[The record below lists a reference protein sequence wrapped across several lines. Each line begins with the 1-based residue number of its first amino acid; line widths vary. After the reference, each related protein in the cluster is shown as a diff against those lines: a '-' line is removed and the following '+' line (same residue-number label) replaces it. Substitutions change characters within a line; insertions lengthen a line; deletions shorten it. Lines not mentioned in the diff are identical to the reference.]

1 VLFLCTNVQAC
12 RYSGGLFL
20 SLKGKR
26 DHVSKVGV
34 FAYLIDKYE
43 LGKRSREKMEQ
54 KEASK
59 KGLKL
64 TDILITIVISA
75 VFGVIYRIW
84 GPIYDLM
91 KPLGLHAEQLSY
103 GMWFMAA
110 TFAFLVIRKPGVALL
125 AEVAAATIEA
135 LYGGHWGVSTLVFG
149 LLQGLGAELVFAAFR
164 YRRTNVGVT
173 ILAAFASAIMSIFV
187 DTYYGYIDQLAFW
200 NYILFIGLRLLGSAL
215 IAGVFAY
222 YLTGALSRT
231 GVLNLIR
238 PVSKKDYDVL
248 G

>member
-1 VLFLCTNVQAC
+1 MAQQQV
-12 RYSGGLFL
+12 
-20 SLKGKR
+20 
-26 DHVSKVGV
+26 
-34 FAYLIDKYE
+34 
-43 LGKRSREKMEQ
+43 
-54 KEASK
+54 SK

-84 GPIYDLM
+84 GPIYDLL

-135 LYGGHWGVSTLVFG
+135 LYGGSWGVATLVYG
-149 LLQGLGAELVFAAFR
+149 ILQGLAAELVFALFR
-164 YRRTNVGVT
+164 YRRASVGVT
-173 ILAAFASAIMSIFV
+173 MLAAVASGILSLVV

-200 NYILFIGLRLLGSAL
+200 NYLLFIGLRFLGSAL

-222 YLTGALSRT
+222 YLTNALART
-231 GVLNLIR
+231 GVLKLIR
-238 PVSKKDYDVL
+238 PVSSKDYDVL

>member
-1 VLFLCTNVQAC
+1 MA
-12 RYSGGLFL
+12 
-20 SLKGKR
+20 
-26 DHVSKVGV
+26 
-34 FAYLIDKYE
+34 
-43 LGKRSREKMEQ
+43 Q
-54 KEASK
+54 KQTGT

-64 TDILITIVISA
+64 TDILVTIVIAA

-84 GPIYDLM
+84 GPMYDIL

-110 TFAFLVIRKPGVALL
+110 TFSFLVIRKPGVALL

-135 LYGGHWGVSTLVFG
+135 LFGGSWGVSTLVYG
-149 LLQGLGAELVFAAFR
+149 ILQGLGAELIFALFL
-164 YRRTNVGVT
+164 YRRANVGVT
-173 ILAAFASAIMSIFV
+173 VLASFASAVLSLFV
-187 DTYYGYIDQLAFW
+187 DKYYGYIDQLTFW
-200 NYILFIGLRLLGSAL
+200 NYCLFIGLRLAGSAI

-222 YLTGALSRT
+222 YLAGALART
-231 GVLNLIR
+231 GVLSLVR

>member
-1 VLFLCTNVQAC
+1 MA
-12 RYSGGLFL
+12 
-20 SLKGKR
+20 
-26 DHVSKVGV
+26 
-34 FAYLIDKYE
+34 
-43 LGKRSREKMEQ
+43 Q
-54 KEASK
+54 KETAA

-64 TDILITIVISA
+64 TDILITIVIAA

-84 GPIYDLM
+84 GPMYDVL
-91 KPLGLHAEQLSY
+91 KPFGLHAEQLSY

-135 LYGGHWGVSTLVFG
+135 LFGGSWGVSTLVYG
-149 LLQGLGAELVFAAFR
+149 LLQGLGAELVFALFL
-164 YRRTNVGVT
+164 YRRANVGVT
-173 ILAAFASAIMSIFV
+173 ILASFASAALSLLV
-187 DTYYGYIDQLAFW
+187 DNYYGYIDQLTFW
-200 NYILFIGLRLLGSAL
+200 NYCLFIGLRLLGSAL

-222 YLTGALSRT
+222 YLAGALART
-231 GVLNLIR
+231 GVLSLVR

>member
-1 VLFLCTNVQAC
+1 MV
-12 RYSGGLFL
+12 
-20 SLKGKR
+20 
-26 DHVSKVGV
+26 
-34 FAYLIDKYE
+34 
-43 LGKRSREKMEQ
+43 Q

-64 TDILITIVISA
+64 TDILITIVIAA

-84 GPIYDLM
+84 GPVYDLM
-91 KPLGLHAEQLSY
+91 KPLGLHADQLGY

-110 TFAFLVIRKPGVALL
+110 TFAFLVIRKPWVALL

-135 LYGGHWGVSTLVFG
+135 LYGGSWGVATLVYG
-149 LLQGLGAELVFAAFR
+149 LLQGLGAELVFALFA
-164 YRRTNVGVT
+164 YRRVNVGVT
-173 ILAAFASAIMSIFV
+173 MLAALASAVLSIFIDV
-187 DTYYGYIDQLAFW
+187 YYGYIDQLAFW
-200 NYILFIGLRLLGSAL
+200 NYVLFIIMRLVGSAL

-222 YLTGALSRT
+222 YLTSALSRT

-238 PVSKKDYDVL
+238 PVSKKDYDAL

>member
-1 VLFLCTNVQAC
+1 MA
-12 RYSGGLFL
+12 
-20 SLKGKR
+20 
-26 DHVSKVGV
+26 
-34 FAYLIDKYE
+34 
-43 LGKRSREKMEQ
+43 Q
-54 KEASK
+54 KETGA

-64 TDILITIVISA
+64 TDILVTIVIAA

-84 GPIYDLM
+84 GPMYDLL
-91 KPLGLHAEQLSY
+91 KPIGLHAEQLSY

-135 LYGGHWGVSTLVFG
+135 LFGGSWGVSTLAYG
-149 LLQGLGAELVFAAFR
+149 ILQGLGAELIFALFL
-164 YRRTNVGVT
+164 YRRANVGVT
-173 ILAAFASAIMSIFV
+173 VLASFASAVLSLFV
-187 DTYYGYIDQLAFW
+187 DKYYGYIDQLTFW
-200 NYILFIGLRLLGSAL
+200 NYCLFIGLRLAGSAI

-222 YLTGALSRT
+222 YLAKALART
-231 GVLNLIR
+231 GVLNLVR

>member
-1 VLFLCTNVQAC
+1 MA
-12 RYSGGLFL
+12 
-20 SLKGKR
+20 
-26 DHVSKVGV
+26 
-34 FAYLIDKYE
+34 
-43 LGKRSREKMEQ
+43 Q
-54 KEASK
+54 KQTGT

-64 TDILITIVISA
+64 TDILVTIVIAA

-84 GPIYDLM
+84 GPMYDIL

-135 LYGGHWGVSTLVFG
+135 LFGGSWGVSTLVYG
-149 LLQGLGAELVFAAFR
+149 ILQGLGAELIFALFL
-164 YRRTNVGVT
+164 YRRANVGVT
-173 ILAAFASAIMSIFV
+173 VLASFASAVLSLFV
-187 DTYYGYIDQLAFW
+187 DKYYGYIDQLTFW
-200 NYILFIGLRLLGSAL
+200 NYCLFIGLRLAGSAI

-222 YLTGALSRT
+222 YLAGALART
-231 GVLNLIR
+231 GVLSLVR

>member
-1 VLFLCTNVQAC
+1 
-12 RYSGGLFL
+12 
-20 SLKGKR
+20 
-26 DHVSKVGV
+26 V
-34 FAYLIDKYE
+34 FAYLIDKNR
-43 LGKRSREKMEQ
+43 LGKGVVSQMVQ
-54 KEASK
+54 KEGSK

-64 TDILITIVISA
+64 TDILITIVIAA

-84 GPIYDLM
+84 GPIYDVL

-110 TFAFLVIRKPGVALL
+110 TFAFLVIRKPWVALL

-135 LYGGHWGVSTLVFG
+135 LYGGSWGVATLVYG
-149 LLQGLGAELVFAAFR
+149 LLQGLGAELVFALFR
-164 YRRTNVGVT
+164 YRRVNVGVT
-173 ILAAFASAIMSIFV
+173 ILAALASAVLSIFV
-187 DTYYGYIDQLAFW
+187 DVHYGYIEQLAFW
-200 NYILFIGLRLLGSAL
+200 NYVLFIVMRLVGSAL

-222 YLTGALSRT
+222 YLTSALSRT

-238 PVSKKDYDVL
+238 PVSKKDYDAL

>member
-1 VLFLCTNVQAC
+1 MYPRLACSPISLTNMDWE
-12 RYSGGLFL
+12 
-20 SLKGKR
+20 KGVEK
-26 DHVSKVGV
+26 
-34 FAYLIDKYE
+34 
-43 LGKRSREKMEQ
+43 KMEQ
-54 KEASK
+54 REASK

-135 LYGGHWGVSTLVFG
+135 LYGGHWGVATLVYG
-149 LLQGLGAELVFAAFR
+149 LLQGLAAELVFALFR
-164 YRRTNVGVT
+164 YRRVTLGVA
-173 ILAAFASAIMSIFV
+173 ILAAFASAIVSLFV
-187 DTYYGYIDQLAFW
+187 DSYYNEIDQLAFW
-200 NYILFIGLRLLGSAL
+200 NFILFITLRLLGSAL

>member
-1 VLFLCTNVQAC
+1 MA
-12 RYSGGLFL
+12 
-20 SLKGKR
+20 
-26 DHVSKVGV
+26 
-34 FAYLIDKYE
+34 
-43 LGKRSREKMEQ
+43 Q
-54 KEASK
+54 KEVSK

-187 DTYYGYIDQLAFW
+187 DTYYGYIDQLTFW

>member
-1 VLFLCTNVQAC
+1 MA
-12 RYSGGLFL
+12 
-20 SLKGKR
+20 
-26 DHVSKVGV
+26 
-34 FAYLIDKYE
+34 
-43 LGKRSREKMEQ
+43 Q
-54 KEASK
+54 KATAS

-64 TDILITIVISA
+64 TDILITIVIAA

-84 GPIYDLM
+84 GPVYDML
-91 KPLGLHAEQLSY
+91 KPIGLHADQLGY

-125 AEVAAATIEA
+125 AELAAATIEA
-135 LYGGHWGVSTLVFG
+135 LFGGSWGPATLVYG
-149 LLQGLGAELVFAAFR
+149 ILQGLGAELIFALFL
-164 YRRTNVGVT
+164 YRRVNVGVT
-173 ILAAFASAIMSIFV
+173 VLAAIASAVLSLFIDS
-187 DTYYGYIDQLAFW
+187 YYGYIDQLTFW
-200 NYILFIGLRLLGSAL
+200 NYCLFIGLRLLGSAL

-222 YLTGALSRT
+222 YLASALGRT

>member
-1 VLFLCTNVQAC
+1 MA
-12 RYSGGLFL
+12 
-20 SLKGKR
+20 
-26 DHVSKVGV
+26 
-34 FAYLIDKYE
+34 
-43 LGKRSREKMEQ
+43 Q
-54 KEASK
+54 KETGA

-64 TDILITIVISA
+64 TDILVTIVIAA

-84 GPIYDLM
+84 GPMYDIL

-125 AEVAAATIEA
+125 AEVAAATVEA
-135 LYGGHWGVSTLVFG
+135 LLGGSWGVSTLVYG
-149 LLQGLGAELVFAAFR
+149 ILQGLGAELIFAVFL
-164 YRRTNVGVT
+164 YRRASVSVT
-173 ILAAFASAIMSIFV
+173 VLASFASAALSLLI
-187 DTYYGYIDQLAFW
+187 DKYYGYIDQLTFW
-200 NYILFIGLRLLGSAL
+200 NYCLFIGLRLAGSAI

-222 YLTGALSRT
+222 YLAGALART
-231 GVLNLIR
+231 GVLSLVR